1 MTEALTLTDLFVRMV
16 ASNQICVCQVASMI
30 VLQQVSGVIV
40 FIPKENRVPLELEI
54 NTVVIW

>member
-54 NTVVIW
+54 N